1 MTHSSEK
8 LQLLGWSCKKR
19 GESIS
24 LLADS
29 SVLASNSSPN
39 LWRDSYVFSK
49 LPHPIQAGQFLP
61 EWCHNL
67 WSLLASFFKQG
78 SPTSG
83 PWTGASCQLTG
94 NIRLE
99 IKCTTN
105 VMQLSYPQT
114 IPSHSAHGKTVF
126 QQTCPWSQKG
136 WELMQRIWTSR
147 SNSNWELLGFA
158 TGSVVKN
165 LPANA
170 GNISLIP
177 QIKDMSSIWEDP
189 RCHKIIKS
197 ACHNH

>member
-83 PWTGASCQLTG
+83 PWTGASCQITG

-99 IKCTTN
+99 IKCKTN

-114 IPSHSAHGKTVF
+114 IPSHSAMEKLSSTKPAPGARKVGNW
-126 QQTCPWSQKG
+126 CKES
-136 WELMQRIWTSR
+136 ELQDQIQIENYWA
-147 SNSNWELLGFA
+147 LLL
-158 TGSVVKN
+158 V
-165 LPANA
+165 
-170 GNISLIP
+170 
-177 QIKDMSSIWEDP
+177 QW
-189 RCHKIIKS
+189 
-197 ACHNH
+197 